1 MTQEEI
7 DVLTK
12 HLSADKQFIHDGY
25 YRLRELDERTYELAF
40 LVADACGATSV
51 HPQITIEKQG
61 DTWQAVKLLDF
72 VSTPVETIVY
82 SQETAQELSERLE
95 QLFKQALHAINQ

>member
-1 MTQEEI
+1 MTQEEL
-7 DVLTK
+7 DLLTQ

-25 YRLRELDERTYELAF
+25 YRLRKLDETTYEVAF

-72 VSTPVETIVY
+72 VSTPVETTVY

-95 QLFKQALHAINQ
+95 QLIKRALHAINQ

>member
-1 MTQEEI
+1 MTQEEL
-7 DVLTK
+7 DLLTQ

-25 YRLRELDERTYELAF
+25 YRLRKLDETTYEVAF

-82 SQETAQELSERLE
+82 SQETAQELSDRLE
-95 QLFKQALHAINQ
+95 QLSKQALYAINQ

>member
-1 MTQEEI
+1 MTQEELN
-7 DVLTK
+7 VLK
-12 HLSADKQFIHDGY
+12 HHLSEDKTFIQDGY
-25 YRLRELDERTYELAF
+25 YRLRKLDETTYEFAF

-72 VSTPVETIVY
+72 VSTPVETLLY
-82 SQETAQELSERLE
+82 SDDTSQILTNRLE
-95 QLFKQALHAINQ
+95 QLYQQCMKAINQ